1 MKISLGNYLKNNL
14 KTPYIFK
21 VFFFVFYY
29 YRYYIIMYNNYKKL
43 NVMTPLEYF
52 AKEQLYKSGLEL
64 ITKEI
69 NMHLYEGNYRDESEL
84 PENIKKLKDE
94 RDKMLQL
101 YSDLCD
107 EIREKLLKNFE

>member
-1 MKISLGNYLKNNL
+1 
-14 KTPYIFK
+14 
-21 VFFFVFYY
+21 
-29 YRYYIIMYNNYKKL
+29 
-43 NVMTPLEYF
+43 MTPLEYL

-69 NMHLYEGNYRDESEL
+69 NMHLYEGNYRTESEL
-84 PENIKKLKDE
+84 PENVKQLQAD

-107 EIREKLLKNFE
+107 EIREKLLNNFE